1 MKVFLAVIALSLCV
15 LSCTLNNADYN
26 LKGTSSNP
34 SVAVP
39 LITGSMGILDAF
51 NEKDLVY
58 IKTYPDGLVYLNY
71 DQQLTSQDVRNLVDL
86 PPLST
91 NRSFPVPAGVYPPLG
106 SDVNLLSI
114 NFPIDMATSPEKL
127 TEINFKSGVFGFAIS
142 FAPSNPNFRYEL
154 DLTIPEFKN
163 ASGQVLTLRTST
175 GNTTIPL
182 AGYTFTSN
190 TSNRFNL
197 QVTLIAKARTT
208 PVTVANNTNI
218 TFGLSLANLDFRYI
232 KGFFGDQ
239 TTSTPKQTIAISAF
253 GNSLLSSKTTVSFK
267 QPIIT
272 FTTINDYGVP
282 LQVNFTTLQ
291 GQKKGSTINVTTSP
305 ASPINVN
312 SPTTLGS
319 SATTSVA
326 VSNVT
331 QVVNFAPTSLVY
343 QVSGRINAG
352 LTTGTNFMADTSK
365 MRVKLHMEVPL
376 YGNAMNVVLADT
388 AEIDLS
394 SLKETQI
401 QQASLQTN
409 IVNQIPLDANV
420 QVYLTDKNYKVLDSL
435 IASNQNPLVKGSAVD
450 GNGELKTPGT
460 VNKNIEIEAAKI
472 TKLFQSSKLILV
484 ARLNTSG
491 GNGGSI
497 DVKFKSQYKLN
508 SSMALLAKLKLS
520 TTF

>member
-1 MKVFLAVIALSLCV
+1 MKVLLAIIVFSFCV
-15 LSCTLNNADYN
+15 LSCTLNSADYD
-26 LKGTSSNP
+26 LKAANSNP
-34 SVAVP
+34 AVAVP
-39 LITGSMGILDAF
+39 LITGSMGIVDAF
-51 NEKDLVY
+51 NENDLVY
-58 IKTYPDGLVYLNY
+58 IKTYQDGLLYLNY
-71 DQQLTSQDVRNLVDL
+71 DQQLTSQDVRDLVDL

-91 NRSFPVPAGVYPPLG
+91 NRSFPVSAGVYPPSA

-114 NFPIDMATSPEKL
+114 NFPIDMAISPERL
-127 TEINFKSGVFGFAIS
+127 TEINFKSGILGFAIS
-142 FAPSNPNFRYEL
+142 LAPSNPNFRYEL

-163 ASGQVLTLRTST
+163 ASGQVLTLKASAGST
-175 GNTTIPL
+175 NIPL
-182 AGYTFTSN
+182 AGYTFASN
-190 TSNRFNL
+190 TSNRFSL
-197 QVTLIAKARTT
+197 QVTLVAKARTA

-218 TFGLSLANLDFRYI
+218 TIGLSLANLDFRYI

-239 TTSTPKQTIAISAF
+239 TTSAPKQTIATSAF
-253 GNSLLSSKTTVSFK
+253 GNSLLSTNTKVSFR
-267 QPIIT
+267 QPTIT

-291 GQKKGSTINVTTSP
+291 GQKKGGTINVTTSP
-305 ASPINVN
+305 ASPINVT
-312 SPTTLGS
+312 SPTTLGT

-343 QVSGRINAG
+343 QVSGRMNAG
-352 LTTGTNFMADTSK
+352 LTTGSNFMADTSK
-365 MRVKLHMEVPL
+365 MRVKMHMEVPL
-376 YGNAMNVVLADT
+376 YGNATNVVLADT

-394 SLKETQI
+394 GLKETQI

-409 IVNQIPLDANV
+409 ITNQIPLDANV

-435 IASNQNPLVKGSAVD
+435 IAPNQNPLVKGSAVD
-450 GNGELKTPGT
+450 GNGELTTPGS
-460 VNKNIEIEAAKI
+460 VNKNIEIEATKI

-491 GNGGSI
+491 GNGGST

-508 SSMALLAKLKLS
+508 SSIALLAKLKLS